1 MPIATTN
8 PATGEVLTTFEP
20 LTDAEIDTRLE
31 ASAQAF
37 RTLRRTSFADRAGWM
52 RAAADILD
60 AEQDQVATLMTT
72 EMGKTLASA
81 KAEVAKCA
89 KACRFYAEHAEE
101 YLADTPADAGKVSA
115 TQAYVRYQPLG
126 PVLAIMPWNFPL
138 WQAMRFAAPALMAGN
153 VGLLKHASNVPQTAL
168 FMQDLFSRAGF
179 PEGSFQTLLIGSAQ
193 VEAVLADDRVAAAT
207 LTGSEGAGRSVAEA
221 AGRNLKKTVLELG
234 GSDPFVVMPSADIA
248 KAAKVATT
256 ARCQNNGQSCIAAKR
271 FIVHADV
278 YDAFAA
284 AFVENM
290 AALVIG
296 DPMQEN
302 TDIGPLATEQGRD
315 DVAEQVRDAVNKGA
329 KVLCGGEP
337 IDQAGWWYPPTVV
350 AELTPD
356 MDMYAEEVFGPVAG
370 LYRVQSYDEA
380 IELANST
387 KFGLGSNAWTT
398 DPDEQEAFSRDL
410 EAGAVFINGM
420 TTSYPELPFGGIK
433 ASGYGRELSAEGIR
447 EFCNVKAVWVGDTEP
462 TRAGAHSE

>member
-8 PATGEVLTTFEP
+8 PATGEVLTTFEA

-31 ASAQAF
+31 AAAQAF
-37 RTLRRTSFADRAGWM
+37 QTLRRTSFADRAGWM

-60 AEQDQVATLMTT
+60 AEQDQIATMMTT

-89 KACRFYAEHAEE
+89 KACRFYAEHAEQF
-101 YLADTPADAGKVSA
+101 LATEPAPADKVNA
-115 TQAYVRYQPLG
+115 TQAYVRYQPIG

-168 FMQDLFSRAGF
+168 FMQDLFTRAGF
-179 PEGSFQTLLIGSAQ
+179 PDGSFQTLLIGAGQ
-193 VEAVLADDRVAAAT
+193 VEAILADDRVAAAT
-207 LTGSEGAGRSVAEA
+207 LTGSEAAGRAVAEA

-290 AALVIG
+290 TALAVG
-296 DPMQEN
+296 DPLDEG

-315 DVAEQVRDAVNKGA
+315 DVAGQVRDAVDKGA

-337 IDQAGWWYPPTVV
+337 IDRPGWWYPPTVV
-350 AELTPD
+350 AELSPE
-356 MDMYAEEVFGPVAG
+356 MEMYAQEVFGPVAG
-370 LYRVQSYDEA
+370 LYRVQSYEEA
-380 IELANST
+380 IEIANST
-387 KFGLGSNAWTT
+387 MFGLGSNAWTT
-398 DPDEQEAFSRDL
+398 DPDEQEAFVRDL

-420 TTSYPELPFGGIK
+420 TTSYNELPFGGIK
-433 ASGYGRELSAEGIR
+433 HSGYGRELSVQGIR
-447 EFCNVKAVWVGDTEP
+447 EFCNAKAVWVGDTEP
-462 TRAGAHSE
+462 GRAGSHSE